1 MTEPSDKV
9 DHSYD
14 LVAEDYAAK
23 YLNEF
28 DYKPLD
34 RELLT
39 RFANAVVGL
48 GRVCDLGCGP
58 GQVARFL
65 KSHKVDVFGV
75 DVSQGMVQQAAAA
88 NPTIKFQQGDMRHLN
103 VSDASL
109 AGIAAF
115 YAIIHI
121 PQDEVLAV
129 LKELHRTLQPA
140 GLLLL
145 TFHKGTEIR
154 HLDEFFGKP
163 VSLDFRFFE
172 SSFMEQQLQASG
184 FVVEDVV
191 ERAPY
196 PDVEAQTNRVYIFAR
211 KPA

>member
-1 MTEPSDKV
+1 MSEPNDQV

-48 GRVCDLGCGP
+48 GHVCDLGCGP

-88 NPTIKFQQGDMRHLN
+88 NPTIKFYQGDMRHLD
-103 VSDASL
+103 VPDASL

-121 PQDEVLAV
+121 PQAEVLAV
-129 LKELHRTLQPA
+129 LKELYRTLQPA

-154 HLDEFFGKP
+154 HLAEFFGKP

-172 SSFMEQQLQASG
+172 RSFMEQQLQASG
-184 FVVEDVV
+184 FVVQDVI